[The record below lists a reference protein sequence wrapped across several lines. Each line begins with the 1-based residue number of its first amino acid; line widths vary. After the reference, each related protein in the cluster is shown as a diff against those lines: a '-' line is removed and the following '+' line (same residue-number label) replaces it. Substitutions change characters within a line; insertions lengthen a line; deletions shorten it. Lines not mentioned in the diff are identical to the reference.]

1 MTAMGQDYSD
11 LYTEKRRFTTYGWEE
26 NCAGCRGGGRKV
38 RTRLAWIAS
47 FHRGSSVWWHGCA
60 YLRCVPLSGWLI
72 ASVPVRL
79 RPQHTCSTK
88 RKAPAAADDDAAA
101 AAAGEQAAASGSGSP
116 AKKTKAS
123 ADA

>member
-47 FHRGSSVWWHGCA
+47 FHRGSSVCGGMAVLIFAVC
-60 YLRCVPLSGWLI
+60 RCL
-72 ASVPVRL
+72 
-79 RPQHTCSTK
+79 
-88 RKAPAAADDDAAA
+88 
-101 AAAGEQAAASGSGSP
+101 AG
-116 AKKTKAS
+116 
-123 ADA
+123 